1 MRVTF
6 LVSIFI
12 MLLGCSG
19 KTAVPERATEIVVP
33 RDLNADEAKVI
44 QIARQFVATNQ
55 NWPDVE
61 FERPKRGEEGGW
73 SILIWK
79 LPKTPELDMFLTID
93 DRGRVS
99 HGSIGLGSIDV
110 GEPRT
115 D

>member
-1 MRVTF
+1 MQIAF
-6 LVSIFI
+6 LIAIFV

-19 KTAVPERATEIVVP
+19 KTVVPERENGIIVP
-33 RDLNADEAKVI
+33 RDLNADEARVI

-61 FERPKRGEEGGW
+61 FERPKRREEGGW

-93 DRGRVS
+93 DRGRVT

-110 GEPRT
+110 GEPRA